1 MRIGGSILDESERQ
15 VILMS
20 VQCPQCGLDSKQETN
35 FCIKC
40 GAGFAPSVPPAV
52 QPNVS
57 ANHYPSY
64 RSKPAL
70 IAAFNV
76 FGWIV
81 LVAFVVGG
89 IYSLSQASSHPYYD
103 DVGTPQ
109 VAVGIVSIIV
119 GAVFACFFFWMA
131 KVLDLLSDIRD
142 RG

>member
-1 MRIGGSILDESERQ
+1 MRIGGTILDESERQ

-64 RSKPAL
+64 RPRPSL
-70 IAAFNV
+70 ITIFNI

-81 LVAFVVGG
+81 LVLSVIGAILVLSLGSYEGYSYAYSAAPIFTG
-89 IYSLSQASSHPYYD
+89 IGL
-103 DVGTPQ
+103 
-109 VAVGIVSIIV
+109 IIG
-119 GAVFACFFFWMA
+119 GAVSACFFFWMV